1 MTSKKISDITRDN
14 IERCVQREV
23 KHWEQVGK
31 PKTETEVRKTYTDL
45 AHKMEREKKGKI
57 HNE

>member
-1 MTSKKISDITRDN
+1 MSKVEDITRRN
-14 IERCVQREV
+14 IEDWVKREV
-23 KHWEQVGK
+23 EHWKQVGNEK
-31 PKTETEVRKTYTDL
+31 IETEVRKTYEDL